1 MFPDLEVPL
10 RLKIVQDKF
19 VEATQ
24 TGFIESQHYSLDIS
38 GFSNLKGMSVRHSRI
53 TCEVLCRIAE
63 LVKSIAEF
71 QFVNLPVKM
80 NKSDGK
86 YLLSFYNDISK

>member
-1 MFPDLEVPL
+1 VSEIGELEVIL
-10 RLKIVQDKF
+10 NIF
-19 VEATQ
+19 V
-24 TGFIESQHYSLDIS
+24 

-71 QFVNLPVKM
+71 QFVDLPVKM
-80 NKSDGK
+80 NKGDGK

>member
-24 TGFIESQHYSLDIS
+24 TGFVESQHYSLDIS
-38 GFSNLKGMSVRHSRI
+38 G
-53 TCEVLCRIAE
+53 E
-63 LVKSIAEF
+63 
-71 QFVNLPVKM
+71 
-80 NKSDGK
+80 
-86 YLLSFYNDISK
+86 